1 MFGKLQQF
9 IGHGIKAARLRR
21 QVERKTP
28 SAATALLLRNF
39 RRLIAASQHGRLR
52 QSNQALEPR

>member
-9 IGHGIKAARLRR
+9 IGHDIKVARLRR
-21 QVERKTP
+21 QTERKTP

-39 RRLIAASQHGRLR
+39 RRFDRGLPAR